1 MNKSVKKGLAVALG
15 VAVVAVGVSGLRLK
29 DIEDKSLKSY
39 LESTNV
45 VIYETVSPKLVRGK
59 TELGEKSTALE
70 SIYKETPLY
79 SGSSI
84 SKLKYI
90 SIKNGFTYNKDIG
103 EFRDGVIQFQE
114 SEINRFISK
123 GEVVD
128 KGSYYIISEG
138 SEIVERYERVL
149 NDFINV
155 LPEEVGKPLVELED
169 FDILDTTRIIVSVIT
184 PSVEQ
189 IRLTL
194 SDKYE
199 IRTHVN

>member
-70 SIYKETPLY
+70 SVYREVPLY
-79 SGSSI
+79 SGSSV

-90 SIKNGFTYNKDIG
+90 GIKNGFTYNKDIG
-103 EFRDGVIQFQE
+103 EFRDGVIQFKE
-114 SEINRFISK
+114 SEINRSISK
-123 GEVVD
+123 GEVID
-128 KGSYYIISEG
+128 KGSYYIVSEG

>member
-1 MNKSVKKGLAVALG
+1 MNKNVKKGLAVALG
-15 VAVVAVGVSGLRLK
+15 AVVIAVGVSGLRLK

-45 VIYETVSPKLVRGK
+45 IIYETVSPKLVRGK

-70 SIYKETPLY
+70 SVYRETPLY
-79 SGSSI
+79 SGTSI

-114 SEINRFISK
+114 TEINRFISK
-123 GEVVD
+123 GEVID
-128 KGSYYIISEG
+128 KGSYYIVSEG

>member
-1 MNKSVKKGLAVALG
+1 MNKNVKKGLAVALG
-15 VAVVAVGVSGLRLK
+15 AVVIVVGVSELRLK
-29 DIEDKSLKSY
+29 YIEDKSLKSF

-70 SIYKETPLY
+70 SAYKETPLY

-123 GEVVD
+123 GEVID
-128 KGSYYIISEG
+128 KGSYYIVSEG

>member
-1 MNKSVKKGLAVALG
+1 MNKNVKKGLAVALG
-15 VAVVAVGVSGLRLK
+15 AVVIAVGVSGLRLK

-59 TELGEKSTALE
+59 TDLGEKSTALE
-70 SIYKETPLY
+70 SVYRETPLY

-123 GEVVD
+123 GEVID
-128 KGSYYIISEG
+128 KGSYYIVSEG

-189 IRLTL
+189 IRLKL

>member
-1 MNKSVKKGLAVALG
+1 MNKNVKKGLAVALG
-15 VAVVAVGVSGLRLK
+15 AVVIVVGVSGLRLK
-29 DIEDKSLKSY
+29 DIEDKSLKSF

-70 SIYKETPLY
+70 SVYKETPLY

-123 GEVVD
+123 GEVID
-128 KGSYYIISEG
+128 KGSYYIVSEG

>member
-1 MNKSVKKGLAVALG
+1 MNKNVKKGLAVALG
-15 VAVVAVGVSGLRLK
+15 AVVIAVGVSGLRLK

-59 TELGEKSTALE
+59 TDLGEKSTALE
-70 SIYKETPLY
+70 SVYRETPLY

-123 GEVVD
+123 GEVID
-128 KGSYYIISEG
+128 KGSYYIVSEG

>member
-1 MNKSVKKGLAVALG
+1 MNKNVKKGLAVALG
-15 VAVVAVGVSGLRLK
+15 AVVIAVGVSGLRLK
-29 DIEDKSLKSY
+29 DIEDRSLKSY
-39 LESTNV
+39 LESINV

-59 TELGEKSTALE
+59 TDLGEKSTALE
-70 SIYKETPLY
+70 SVYRETPLY
-79 SGSSI
+79 SGTSI

-114 SEINRFISK
+114 TEINRFISK
-123 GEVVD
+123 GEVID
-128 KGSYYIISEG
+128 KGSYYIVSEG

>member
-1 MNKSVKKGLAVALG
+1 MNKNVKKGLAVALG
-15 VAVVAVGVSGLRLK
+15 AVVIAVGVSGLRLK

-59 TELGEKSTALE
+59 TDLGEKSTALE
-70 SIYKETPLY
+70 SVYRETPLY

-90 SIKNGFTYNKDIG
+90 SVKNGFTYNKDIG

-123 GEVVD
+123 GEVID
-128 KGSYYIISEG
+128 KGSYYIVSEG
-138 SEIVERYERVL
+138 SEIVERYEKVL
-149 NDFINV
+149 NEFIKV
-155 LPEEVGKPLVELED
+155 LPNEVGKPLVELED

-189 IRLTL
+189 IRLKL

>member
-59 TELGEKSTALE
+59 TDLGEKSTALE
-70 SIYKETPLY
+70 SVYRETPLY

-90 SIKNGFTYNKDIG
+90 SIKNGFSYNKDIG

-123 GEVVD
+123 GEVID

>member
-1 MNKSVKKGLAVALG
+1 MNKNVKKGLAVALG
-15 VAVVAVGVSGLRLK
+15 AVVIVVGVSGLRLK

-70 SIYKETPLY
+70 SVYKETPLY

-84 SKLKYI
+84 SKLRYI
-90 SIKNGFTYNKDIG
+90 SIKNGFTYNKGIG

-114 SEINRFISK
+114 SEINRSISK
-123 GEVVD
+123 GEIID
-128 KGSYYIISEG
+128 KGSYYIVSEG

-155 LPEEVGKPLVELED
+155 LPEEVGKPIVELED

>member
-1 MNKSVKKGLAVALG
+1 MNKNVKKGLAVALG
-15 VAVVAVGVSGLRLK
+15 AVVIAVGVSGLRLK
-29 DIEDKSLKSY
+29 DIEDRSLKSY
-39 LESTNV
+39 LESINV
-45 VIYETVSPKLVRGK
+45 VIYETVNPKLVRGK

-70 SIYKETPLY
+70 SVYRETPLY
-79 SGSSI
+79 SGTSI

-114 SEINRFISK
+114 TEINRFISK
-123 GEVVD
+123 GEVID
-128 KGSYYIISEG
+128 KGSYYIVSEG

>member
-1 MNKSVKKGLAVALG
+1 MNKNVKKGLAVALG
-15 VAVVAVGVSGLRLK
+15 AVVIAVGVSGLRLK

-70 SIYKETPLY
+70 SVYKETPLY

-123 GEVVD
+123 GEVID
-128 KGSYYIISEG
+128 KGSYYIVSEG
-138 SEIVERYERVL
+138 SEIVERYERAL

>member
-1 MNKSVKKGLAVALG
+1 MNKNVKKGLAVALG
-15 VAVVAVGVSGLRLK
+15 AVVIAVGVSGLRLK

-70 SIYKETPLY
+70 SVYREAPLY

-123 GEVVD
+123 GEVID
-128 KGSYYIISEG
+128 KGSYYIVSEG

>member
-1 MNKSVKKGLAVALG
+1 MNKNVKKGLAVALG
-15 VAVVAVGVSGLRLK
+15 AVVIVVGVSGLRLK
-29 DIEDKSLKSY
+29 DIEDKSLKSF

-45 VIYETVSPKLVRGK
+45 VIYETVNPKLVRGK

-70 SIYKETPLY
+70 SVYREVPLY
-79 SGSSI
+79 SGSSV

-90 SIKNGFTYNKDIG
+90 GIKNGFTYNKDIG
-103 EFRDGVIQFQE
+103 EFRDGVIQFKE
-114 SEINRFISK
+114 SEINRSISK
-123 GEVVD
+123 GEVID
-128 KGSYYIISEG
+128 KGSYYIVSEG

>member
-114 SEINRFISK
+114 SEIIRFISK

>member
-15 VAVVAVGVSGLRLK
+15 AVVIAVGVSGLRLK

-59 TELGEKSTALE
+59 TDLGEKSTALE
-70 SIYKETPLY
+70 SVYRETPLY

-123 GEVVD
+123 GEVID
-128 KGSYYIISEG
+128 KGSYYIVSEG

>member
-1 MNKSVKKGLAVALG
+1 MNKNVKKGLAVALG
-15 VAVVAVGVSGLRLK
+15 AVVIAVGVSGLRLK

-59 TELGEKSTALE
+59 TDLGEKSTALE
-70 SIYKETPLY
+70 SVYRETPLY

-84 SKLKYI
+84 SKLRYI
-90 SIKNGFTYNKDIG
+90 SIKNGFTHNKDIG

-123 GEVVD
+123 GEVID
-128 KGSYYIISEG
+128 KGSYYIVSEG

>member
-1 MNKSVKKGLAVALG
+1 MNKNVKKGLAVALG
-15 VAVVAVGVSGLRLK
+15 AVVIAVGVSGLRLK

-39 LESTNV
+39 LESINV

-59 TELGEKSTALE
+59 TDLGEKSTALE
-70 SIYKETPLY
+70 SVYVETPLY

-114 SEINRFISK
+114 TEINRSISK
-123 GEVVD
+123 GEIID
-128 KGSYYIISEG
+128 KGSYYIVSEG
-138 SEIVERYERVL
+138 SEIVGRYEKVL
-149 NDFINV
+149 NEFIKV
-155 LPEEVGKPLVELED
+155 LPQEVGKPLVELED

>member
-1 MNKSVKKGLAVALG
+1 MNKNVKKGLAIALG
-15 VAVVAVGVSGLRLK
+15 AVVIVVGVSGLRLK

-70 SIYKETPLY
+70 SVYREAPLY
-79 SGSSI
+79 SGTSI

-114 SEINRFISK
+114 TEINRFISK
-123 GEVVD
+123 GEVID
-128 KGSYYIISEG
+128 KGSYYIVSEG

>member
-1 MNKSVKKGLAVALG
+1 MNKNVKKGLAVALG
-15 VAVVAVGVSGLRLK
+15 AVVIVVGVSGLRLK

-70 SIYKETPLY
+70 SVYKETPLY

-123 GEVVD
+123 GEVID

>member
-1 MNKSVKKGLAVALG
+1 MNKNVKKGLAVALG
-15 VAVVAVGVSGLRLK
+15 AVVIVVGVSGLRLK

-70 SIYKETPLY
+70 SVYKETPLY

-84 SKLKYI
+84 SKLRYI

-123 GEVVD
+123 GEVID
-128 KGSYYIISEG
+128 KGSYYIVYEG
-138 SEIVERYERVL
+138 SEIIERYERVL

>member
-15 VAVVAVGVSGLRLK
+15 AVVIVVGVSGLRLK

-70 SIYKETPLY
+70 SVYREVPLY
-79 SGSSI
+79 SGSSV

-90 SIKNGFTYNKDIG
+90 GIKNGFTYNKDIG
-103 EFRDGVIQFQE
+103 EFRDGVIQFKE
-114 SEINRFISK
+114 SEINRSISK
-123 GEVVD
+123 GEVID
-128 KGSYYIISEG
+128 KGSYYIVSEG

>member
-1 MNKSVKKGLAVALG
+1 MNKNVKKGLAVALG
-15 VAVVAVGVSGLRLK
+15 AVVIVVGVSELRLK
-29 DIEDKSLKSY
+29 YIEDKSLKSF

-70 SIYKETPLY
+70 SVYREAPLY

-123 GEVVD
+123 GEVID
-128 KGSYYIISEG
+128 KGSYYIVSEG

>member
-15 VAVVAVGVSGLRLK
+15 AVVIAVGVSGLRLK

-59 TELGEKSTALE
+59 TDLGEKSTALE
-70 SIYKETPLY
+70 SVYRETPLY

-123 GEVVD
+123 GEVID
-128 KGSYYIISEG
+128 KGSYYIVSEG

-189 IRLTL
+189 IRLKL

>member
-15 VAVVAVGVSGLRLK
+15 AVVIAVGVSGLRLK

-59 TELGEKSTALE
+59 TDLGEKSTALE
-70 SIYKETPLY
+70 SVYRETPLY

-123 GEVVD
+123 GE
-128 KGSYYIISEG
+128 
-138 SEIVERYERVL
+138 
-149 NDFINV
+149 
-155 LPEEVGKPLVELED
+155 
-169 FDILDTTRIIVSVIT
+169 
-184 PSVEQ
+184 
-189 IRLTL
+189 
-194 SDKYE
+194 
-199 IRTHVN
+199 

>member
-15 VAVVAVGVSGLRLK
+15 FVVISVGVSSLRLK

-39 LESTNV
+39 LESINV

-70 SIYKETPLY
+70 SVYRETPLY
-79 SGSSI
+79 SGPSI
-84 SKLKYI
+84 SKLSYI
-90 SIKNGFTYNKDIG
+90 RVKNGFTYNKGIG

-114 SEINRFISK
+114 SEINRSISK
-123 GEVVD
+123 GDVID
-128 KGSYYIISEG
+128 KGSYYIVSEG

>member
-15 VAVVAVGVSGLRLK
+15 VAVIAVGVSGLRLK
-29 DIEDKSLKSY
+29 DIEDKSLKTY

-45 VIYETVSPKLVRGK
+45 VIYETVRPKLVRGK
-59 TELGEKSTALE
+59 TELSEKSTALE
-70 SIYKETPLY
+70 SVYRETPLY

-84 SKLKYI
+84 SKLNYI
-90 SIKNGFTYNKDIG
+90 RIKNGFTYNKGIG

-114 SEINRFISK
+114 SEINRTISK
-123 GEVVD
+123 GDIID
-128 KGSYYIISEG
+128 KGSYYIVSEG
-138 SEIVERYERVL
+138 SEIVGRYEEVL
-149 NDFINV
+149 NEFIKV
-155 LPEEVGKPLVELED
+155 LPREVGKPLVELED